1 MLVMRVSASYLAKT
15 LPRSR
20 PCARR
25 ILYARRSMLL
35 IFPVGWTLVMS
46 SAYSSMASVFS
57 SCAGRGALTRAC
69 IHAGASASARV
80 AAKPQ
85 RDHAA
90 VQPRTKR
97 RKELIARS
105 GRAWLQHDLLLIG
118 GPHGL
123 IEIAKRRVVLLI
135 ERKKIAFQAALE
147 MQDAILILHIV
158 CVDEQLRVG
167 GLRLRNIADAPV
179 ERQVDGYVVVLF
191 GKVVKIERMHTR
203 GVLVYVL
210 FPGAEDSIGQESAT
224 TGSGYPARHLEIELR
239 DERWRRTVP
248 FWFVR
253 KVHINGGWNN
263 LADFVLEKFLA
274 CGVVLVALL
283 NSAIQRFESRVG
295 NRELALERAIRSD
308 FEVGFALN
316 PRFGAF
322 RHRRCNP
329 GAAVFIELQ
338 AGHIAFGPGKKS
350 EGSEGGAGIEVQIL
364 AVELDEH
371 DVRVQIAGLH

>member
-1 MLVMRVSASYLAKT
+1 
-15 LPRSR
+15 
-20 PCARR
+20 
-25 ILYARRSMLL
+25 
-35 IFPVGWTLVMS
+35 
-46 SAYSSMASVFS
+46 
-57 SCAGRGALTRAC
+57 
-69 IHAGASASARV
+69 
-80 AAKPQ
+80 Q

-179 ERQVDGYVVVLF
+179 ERQVDGDVV
-191 GKVVKIERMHTR
+191 
-203 GVLVYVL
+203 VYVL
-210 FPGAEDSIGQESAT
+210 FPGAEDSNGQKSAT

-253 KVHINGGWNN
+253 
-263 LADFVLEKFLA
+263 
-274 CGVVLVALL
+274 
-283 NSAIQRFESRVG
+283 
-295 NRELALERAIRSD
+295 
-308 FEVGFALN
+308 
-316 PRFGAF
+316 
-322 RHRRCNP
+322 
-329 GAAVFIELQ
+329 
-338 AGHIAFGPGKKS
+338 
-350 EGSEGGAGIEVQIL
+350 
-364 AVELDEH
+364 
-371 DVRVQIAGLH
+371 